1 MEDQMKNQIIHGWNA
16 LKILIRNSRISAEI
30 HLKKL
35 KWKEPSQR
43 RLTAANPHGGGRV
56 NVLRCGLTCCRGA
69 LGFHLAAVC
78 FWASVVQLLRFVLQ
92 HDSCSSLFVAMTD
105 STVQSIQ
112 LLCCLASHMLA
123 EDSTWI
129 WLVFDFSRPQRWI
142 WLVNHASQLTLR
154 WVEQRNRR
162 FSTWD
167 QQFCLLLCARGTMWR
182 PRVCIVHGVQKGS
195 GS

>member
-1 MEDQMKNQIIHGWNA
+1 MEK
-16 LKILIRNSRISAEI
+16 
-30 HLKKL
+30 
-35 KWKEPSQR
+35 
-43 RLTAANPHGGGRV
+43 V
-56 NVLRCGLTCCRGA
+56 FGLTRQLDLLQLDLLQQRLVPSCCYMPSSFG
-69 LGFHLAAVC
+69 C
-78 FWASVVQLLRFVLQ
+78 FSFSSSSSTTLVPA
-92 HDSCSSLFVAMTD
+92 SSLMMTD

-123 EDSTWI
+123 EDSTRI

-162 FSTWD
+162 SSTWD
-167 QQFCLLLCARGTMWR
+167 QQFRILLCARVTMWR